1 MQITF
6 IGQGHYKQK
15 GGAKAPPQAI
25 LKELK
30 MATKVT
36 YEWVLA
42 TVMEAKNM
50 EEEKWGYQKEV
61 LNADGGLIAGG
72 DAIYSDSLHR
82 IMSDMGTGLITFP
95 IGGCRMQ
102 IWDTKNRKTVWVQAW
117 DTYRL
122 VLKRTQTT
130 DIPYSWKGEQRE
142 RVLYAHVDEYGKL
155 DDFFQK
161 DQFGNM
167 ETKIENNFYGRH
179 KVHIS
184 GHKVPQK
191 FHKEL
196 AANKEAQKFGD
207 FGKSFKRTH
216 GQVHSFMS
224 GQRHCRRCEGLMQ
237 TSPFLASDE
246 APKMEIKSLKSQ
258 PYNSRLGTRYA
269 MVANCTNSQ
278 CDNKEYIQD
287 PQEHWNRGNRYSG
300 CLTCVK

>member
-1 MQITF
+1 
-6 IGQGHYKQK
+6 
-15 GGAKAPPQAI
+15 
-25 LKELK
+25 

-36 YEWVLA
+36 YEWILA
-42 TVMEAKNM
+42 SVKVRG
-50 EEEKWGYQKEV
+50 EKEQWGYQKEV
-61 LNADGGLIAGG
+61 LDTDGNLIRGADANF
-72 DAIYSDSLHR
+72 ADSLEQ
-82 IMSDMGTGLITFP
+82 IVADFLWFGSSIISNP
-95 IGGCRMQ
+95 IGPTTME
-102 IWDTKNRKTVWVQAW
+102 IWDKGLRQFNEVKAFQTF
-117 DTYRL
+117 RL

-130 DIPYSWKGEQRE
+130 DIPYSWNGKQRE

-155 DDFFQK
+155 DDYFQK
-161 DQFGNM
+161 DQFGNT
-167 ETKIENNFYGRH
+167 ETKTENNFYGRH

-191 FHKEL
+191 YHKEL
-196 AANKEAQKFGD
+196 AANKEAQKFGN
-207 FGKSFKRTH
+207 FAKAFRVTH
-216 GQVHSFMS
+216 GSVHSFMS

-287 PQEHWNRGNRYSG
+287 PQEHWNRGHQVRR